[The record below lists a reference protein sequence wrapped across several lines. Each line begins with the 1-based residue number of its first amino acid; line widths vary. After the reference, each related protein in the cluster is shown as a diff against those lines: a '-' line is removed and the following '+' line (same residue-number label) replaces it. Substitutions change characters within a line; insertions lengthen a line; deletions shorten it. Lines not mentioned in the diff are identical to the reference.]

1 MTRTAGK
8 MPRTLKGTLI
18 LTIVALVVVSI
29 SAVTLLASH
38 RYASSQHQLMAAQ
51 ARNMGLTLA
60 NEITELLLV
69 NDLVAAQRKLEGYR
83 ETMPELAYLFVL
95 QENRVMASTFE
106 QGTPVELIRAN
117 PLEHGQEENF
127 VSVVSTDGEKF
138 LDLAMPVF
146 EGRAGTIRL
155 GLSQKHLNMQL
166 ADMWRQ
172 LILLGLAILVP
183 ALIIGL
189 TIINRLTRPLA
200 ELSGVVKGIDPEHME
215 AGIEVKGKN
224 EIADLSDA
232 FNLMTGRIREYTKKL
247 EIQALELETAHKKM
261 QTTCEIARGVS
272 AIGSLDEIGKYLIQR
287 IRKIIYCPDYLL
299 IIFGSDKESL
309 FLISEDQSARV
320 RDPDLS
326 GMLESRMQGT
336 GPVERFEEGQVIR
349 SNHFPAGFSEG
360 SVQAAIPLYHD
371 DTLCG
376 VMLSSCKSGCK
387 CDSDAMDMISLILS
401 HSTGTIKRALHYAE
415 EMSRLLGETGALPH
429 FEGMVG
435 RDDKMQTLYRLIE
448 DVAPTEATVLIQGES
463 GTGKELVAR
472 AIHKKSLRGDKP
484 FVVINCSA
492 YPDTLLESELFGH
505 EKGAFTGAA
514 RQRKGRFE
522 LADGGTVFLD
532 EISEVD
538 PSAQVKLLRVLQ
550 TQKFERLGGDK
561 SIKVDVRILAATNR
575 VLLEEVRAGRFRED
589 LYYRL
594 DVVSVHLP
602 PLRERGNDVAL
613 LARFFLKSYASD
625 QSREIDDI
633 SSPAMRALLDYDWP
647 GNVREL
653 ENVMEQ
659 AVVLSK
665 GRVVTLEN
673 LPPRFQSIKVAKSKT
688 INEQEK
694 TLLLE
699 TLESCGWNKKMAAE
713 RLGIGRS
720 TLYAKLKK
728 HEIKDPDS

>member
-1 MTRTAGK
+1 

-18 LTIVALVVVSI
+18 LTIVALVVISI
-29 SAVTLLASH
+29 SAVTLLASQ
-38 RYASSQHQLMAAQ
+38 RYASSQRQLMAAQ

-69 NDLVAAQRKLEGYR
+69 NDLVAVQRKLEVYR
-83 ETMPELAYLFVL
+83 DTMPALEYLFVL
-95 QENRVMASTFE
+95 RDDRVLASTFE
-106 QGTPVELIRAN
+106 DGTPADLVRAN
-117 PLEHGQEENF
+117 YLVHGQEESF
-127 VSVVSTDGEKF
+127 IRVASMDGEKF

-146 EGRAGTIRL
+146 EGKAGTVRL

-166 ADMWRQ
+166 AHMWRQ
-172 LILLGLAILVP
+172 ITFLGLAILVP

-189 TIINRLTRPLA
+189 TMINRLTRPLA
-200 ELSGVVKGIDPEHME
+200 ELSGAVKDIDPEHME
-215 AGIEVKGKN
+215 AGIEVKGKD
-224 EIADLSDA
+224 EIADLSNA
-232 FNLMTGRIREYTKKL
+232 FNLMTERIQEYTKKL
-247 EIQALELETAHKKM
+247 EKQAVELETAHKKM

-272 AIGSLDEIGKYLIQR
+272 ALGDLDEIGVYLIKR
-287 IRKIIYCPDYLL
+287 IKKIINCPDYLL

-309 FLISEDQSARV
+309 FLISENQSTRV
-320 RDPDLS
+320 RDLDLATT
-326 GMLESRMQGT
+326 LESRMQGT
-336 GPVERFEEGQVIR
+336 GPVERFEDGEVIR
-349 SNHFPAGFSEG
+349 SDHFPSDSGEG
-360 SVQAAIPLYHD
+360 SFQAAIPLYHE

-376 VMLSSCKSGCK
+376 VMFSSCKSGCK
-387 CDSDAMDMISLILS
+387 CDYDAMDMISLILS

-415 EMSRLLGETGALPH
+415 EMGRLRGKPGVPQ
-429 FEGMVG
+429 FQGMVG
-435 RDDKMQTLYRLIE
+435 RDDKMQTLFRLIE
-448 DVAPTEATVLIQGES
+448 DVAPTDATVLIQGES

-492 YPDTLLESELFGH
+492 YPATLLESELFGH

-550 TQKFERLGGDK
+550 TRKFERLGGDK
-561 SIKVDVRILAATNR
+561 TIQVDVRILTATNR
-575 VLLEEVRAGRFRED
+575 VLLDEVRSGRFRED

-602 PLRERGNDVAL
+602 PLRERGNDIAL
-613 LARFFLKSYASD
+613 LARFFLKIYAQE

-633 SSPAMRALLDYDWP
+633 GSSAMRALLDYDWP